1 MTSGPVSGVVE
12 PRRMSSKPTQRLTWK
27 VKAEIKHEVKQEEHP
42 EMFSLEEHR
51 TSDAVGRWQ
60 HDSGGSIGSPS

>member
-1 MTSGPVSGVVE
+1 
-12 PRRMSSKPTQRLTWK
+12 MSSKPTQRLTWK